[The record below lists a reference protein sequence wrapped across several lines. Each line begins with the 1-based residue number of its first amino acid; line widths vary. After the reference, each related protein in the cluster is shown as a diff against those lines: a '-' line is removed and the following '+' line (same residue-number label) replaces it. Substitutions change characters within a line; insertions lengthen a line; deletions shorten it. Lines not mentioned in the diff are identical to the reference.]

1 MMLRDSVLIKRA
13 RIALRQRIADLRFQI
28 RELVRRQLRK
38 LIEIVITDLDLM
50 ARFGDLTSS
59 VAFEKAH
66 LSDAEG
72 FKGRT
77 QLHRWALSHA
87 FGADGLFL
95 EFGVYKGD
103 SINRLAE
110 LKPDVTWYGFDSF
123 VGLPEAWTLG
133 AKTGAFN
140 RHGAL
145 PTVRDNVRLVEG
157 FFEKTLPPFVAEHRG
172 QRISVLH
179 VDADLYSSTK
189 TILENLKDLLVA
201 GSIIIFDEFINYPG
215 WQDGEYK
222 AFMEYVAM
230 NCVTFEYI
238 GYTRTGGQVAVKLT
252 GQSHDMPASDSQ
264 PEHAARVAP
273 AAAAPFLPSA

>member
-1 MMLRDSVLIKRA
+1 MRASILIKRA
-13 RIALRQRIADLRFQI
+13 RILLRQRIADLRFHA

-66 LSDAEG
+66 LSEAAG

-77 QLHRWALSHA
+77 QLHRWVLSHTR
-87 FGADGLFL
+87 GTDGLFL

-123 VGLPEAWTLG
+123 VGLPETWTLG
-133 AKTGAFN
+133 AKTGAFST
-140 RHGAL
+140 HGTV

-157 FFEKTLPPFVAEHRG
+157 FFESTLPPFVAAHRG
-172 QRISVLH
+172 QNISVLH
-179 VDADLYSSTK
+179 IDADLYSSTK
-189 TILENLKDLLVA
+189 TVLENLKDLLVP
-201 GSIIIFDEFINYPG
+201 GSMIIFDEFINYPN
-215 WQDGEYK
+215 WQEGEYK
-222 AFMEYVAM
+222 AFMEYVAV
-230 NCVTFEYI
+230 NCVAFEYI
-238 GYTRTGGQVAVKLT
+238 GYTRTGGQVAVRLT
-252 GQSHDMPASDSQ
+252 GRSQ
-264 PEHAARVAP
+264 ESRVRRQEADIVTP
-273 AAAAPFLPSA
+273 RPDT